1 MTDAGPG
8 RPQGPAAT
16 APPPRRLPPR
26 FPLLLAALLLT
37 SAMSMLDQSI
47 VATAGPSLTADLGA
61 LHLYS
66 WTFTAYMLTFSVA
79 MPVYGKLGDLFGR
92 RAVYLSAIVIFLAG
106 SAACGAAGSMGQL
119 IVFRALQGLGGGG
132 LQVSAFSV
140 LGDLMPPRQ
149 RAKYQ
154 GWFAGVMVIANLA
167 GPLVGGFLTD
177 QLGWRWI
184 FYINLPL
191 GLLAMAGIR
200 ALLPRTARG
209 ATRPRIDYGGTAL
222 LTGLIVCLVLV
233 TDLAGRYGW
242 GHIAIIALGTGAVLL
257 AVVWVRH
264 ERRAA
269 EPVVPLGLFGNRTFT
284 ICVVVAFAVSFAFF
298 GCVNFVPLLF
308 QTVEGVSATRTG
320 LLFLPAMI
328 GMAVATVVAGQ
339 VIGKTGRY
347 KWFPVASTALAAV
360 AAGFMSLTSADTGA
374 ATVSALLAVMGIGV
388 GLSSQ
393 VTTLV
398 AQSTA
403 PREHIGVSTSTVG
416 LARNIGVA
424 FGATVFGSLLNARLA
439 SEAARLLPS
448 DVADRVVGGTLE
460 PRRIE
465 ALDPQTASAVAD
477 VYSGALSTVF
487 LSAVPVLLVGLV
499 LALMLKD
506 VKLEARGPGGP
517 GGPAGPGSAGGP
529 DAPGKAADGGVAAG
543 PAADGGDAA
552 GRAADAE
559 RPGEPRTGGGG
570 GGA

>member
-1 MTDAGPG
+1 MTDAGSG
-8 RPQGPAAT
+8 RPQGPPTTT
-16 APPPRRLPPR
+16 APPLPPR

-47 VATAGPSLTADLGA
+47 VATAGPSLTSDLGA
-61 LHLYS
+61 LNLYS

-92 RAVYLSAIVIFLAG
+92 RVVYLSAVVIFLAG
-106 SAACGAAGSMGQL
+106 SAACGAADSMGQL
-119 IVFRALQGLGGGG
+119 IAFRALQGLGGGG

-167 GPLVGGFLTD
+167 GPLAGGFLTD
-177 QLGWRWI
+177 QFGWRWI

-200 ALLPRTARG
+200 TLLPRDNRG
-209 ATRPRIDYGGTAL
+209 AARPRIDYGGTAL
-222 LTGLIVCLVLV
+222 LAGVIVCLVLV

-242 GHIAIIALGTGAVLL
+242 GHTAVIALGAGAVLL
-257 AVVWVRH
+257 GALWLRH
-264 ERRAA
+264 ERRTE
-269 EPVVPLGLFGNRTFT
+269 EPVVPLTLFADRTFT

-339 VIGKTGRY
+339 VIAKTGRY
-347 KWFPVASTALAAV
+347 KWFPVASTGLAAV
-360 AAGFMSLTSADTGA
+360 AAGFMALTSADTGA

-403 PREHIGVSTSTVG
+403 SRQHIGVSTSTVG

-439 SEAARLLPS
+439 TEAVRQLPP
-448 DVADRVVGGTLE
+448 DVADRVVGGTWE
-460 PRRIE
+460 SQQTE
-465 ALDPQTASAVAD
+465 ALDPQTVAAVAD

-487 LSAVPVLLVGLV
+487 LSAVPVLVLGLI

-506 VKLEARGPGGP
+506 VRLEARGPGGP
-517 GGPAGPGSAGGP
+517 GGP
-529 DAPGKAADGGVAAG
+529 GKPVA
-543 PAADGGDAA
+543 
-552 GRAADAE
+552 AE
-559 RPGEPRTGGGG
+559 RPGDTRKG
-570 GGA
+570 

>member
-1 MTDAGPG
+1 MSGPG
-8 RPQGPAAT
+8 PGAPRGAAST
-16 APPPRRLPPR
+16 PLPPR

-47 VATAGPSLTADLGA
+47 VATAGPELTADLGA
-61 LHLYS
+61 LDLYS
-66 WTFTAYMLTFSVA
+66 WTFTAYMLTFSVS
-79 MPVYGKLGDLFGR
+79 MPIYGKLGDLFGR
-92 RAVYLSAIVIFLAG
+92 RVVYLSAVVIFLVG
-106 SAACGAAGSMGQL
+106 SVACGAAGSMGQL
-119 IVFRALQGLGGGG
+119 IAFRALQGLGGGG

-167 GPLVGGFLTD
+167 GPLAGGVLTD

-184 FYINLPL
+184 FYVNLPL
-191 GLLAMAGIR
+191 GLLALVGIR
-200 ALLPRTARG
+200 TLLPADTRG
-209 ATRPRIDYGGTAL
+209 KTRPRLDYAGTAL
-222 LTGLIVCLVLV
+222 LTGLIACVVLAA
-233 TDLAGRYGW
+233 DLAGRDGW
-242 GHIAIIALGTGAVLL
+242 GHPSVIALGVGAVLL
-257 AVVWVRH
+257 SAVWLRH
-264 ERRAA
+264 ERSAS
-269 EPVVPLGLFGNRTFT
+269 EPVVPLGLFADRTFT

-308 QTVEGVSATRTG
+308 QSVQGTSATETG

-360 AAGFMSLTSADTGA
+360 AAALMSMTSQDTGA
-374 ATVSALLAVMGIGV
+374 ITVAALLAVMGIGV

-403 PREHIGVSTSTVG
+403 PRQYIGVSTSTVG
-416 LARNIGVA
+416 LSRNLGTA

-439 SEAARLLPS
+439 TEAATLLP
-448 DVADRVVGGTLE
+448 ADTANRVVAGTLD
-460 PRRIE
+460 PTRS
-465 ALDPQTASAVAD
+465 ASLDPRTAGAVAE
-477 VYSGALSTVF
+477 VYSNALSTVF
-487 LSAVPVLLVGLV
+487 LSAVPVLLAGLV

-506 VKLEARGPGGP
+506 VRLESRGPGGP
-517 GGPAGPGSAGGP
+517 GGPGGQGGPGG
-529 DAPGKAADGGVAAG
+529 PGKPGG
-543 PAADGGDAA
+543 
-552 GRAADAE
+552 
-559 RPGEPRTGGGG
+559 RPVSAT
-570 GGA
+570 

>member
-1 MTDAGPG
+1 MTDTGPG
-8 RPQGPAAT
+8 RPPRRADT
-16 APPPRRLPPR
+16 APPPPRPLLPT
-26 FPLLLAALLLT
+26 FPLLLAVLLLT

-47 VATAGPSLTADLGA
+47 VATAGPSLTGDLGA
-61 LHLYS
+61 LDLYS

-92 RAVYLSAIVIFLAG
+92 RAVYLTALVLFLAG
-106 SAACGAAGSMGQL
+106 SVACGTAGSMGQL
-119 IVFRALQGLGGGG
+119 IAFRALQGLGGGG

-149 RAKYQ
+149 RASYQ

-167 GPLVGGFLTD
+167 GPPAGGFLTD

-184 FYINLPL
+184 FLINVPL

-200 ALLPRTARG
+200 ALLPRAARK
-209 ATRPRIDYGGTAL
+209 ATRPRIDHAGTVL
-222 LTGLIVCLVLV
+222 LAGVIVCLVLV

-242 GHIAIIALGTGAVLL
+242 GHAAVRGLAAGAVVL

-264 ERRAA
+264 ERRTV
-269 EPVVPLGLFGNRTFT
+269 EPIVPLGLFGDRTFA

-308 QTVEGVSATRTG
+308 QTAEGVSATRTG
-320 LLFLPAMI
+320 LLFLPAMA

-339 VIGKTGRY
+339 VIGRTGRY
-347 KWFPVASTALAAV
+347 KWFPVASTALAAG
-360 AAGFMSLTSADTGA
+360 AAGLMSLASADTGIA
-374 ATVSALLAVMGIGV
+374 MFSLLLAVMGIGV

-403 PREHIGVSTSTVG
+403 PRAHIGVSTSTVG
-416 LARNIGVA
+416 LARNLGVA

-439 SEAARLLPS
+439 GEAARRLPS
-448 DVADRVVGGTLE
+448 DVADQVVGGSLE
-460 PRRIE
+460 PRKID
-465 ALDPQTASAVAD
+465 ALGPQTASAVAD

-499 LALMLKD
+499 LALLLKD
-506 VKLEARGPGGP
+506 VKLEARGPGGSGAP
-517 GGPAGPGSAGGP
+517 GGPGSPGVPGVPGNSKGLQAVGDASA
-529 DAPGKAADGGVAAG
+529 
-543 PAADGGDAA
+543 DAA
-552 GRAADAE
+552 G
-559 RPGEPRTGGGG
+559 GGGTDTDTNTDSDTPEDP
-570 GGA
+570 AKA

>member
-1 MTDAGPG
+1 MTDAGSG
-8 RPQGPAAT
+8 RPQVQEAA
-16 APPPRRLPPR
+16 PLPPR

-47 VATAGPSLTADLGA
+47 VATAGPRLTADLGA

-66 WTFTAYMLTFSVA
+66 WTFTAYMLSFSVA

-92 RAVYLSAIVIFLAG
+92 RAVYLTAVVVFLAG
-106 SAACGAAGSMGQL
+106 SAACGAAESMGTL
-119 IVFRALQGLGGGG
+119 IAFRALQGLGGGG

-184 FYINLPL
+184 FYVNVPI
-191 GLLAMAGIR
+191 GLLALVGIWF
-200 ALLPRTARG
+200 LLPRTSRG
-209 ATRPRIDYGGTAL
+209 ATRPHIDAVGTAL

-242 GHIAIIALGTGAVLL
+242 GHVSVPALGAGALLL
-257 AVVWVRH
+257 AAVWVRQ
-264 ERRAA
+264 ERRSA
-269 EPVVPLGLFGNRTFT
+269 EPVVPLGLFKDRTFT

-308 QTVEGVSATRTG
+308 QVVEGVSATRTG

-339 VIGKTGRY
+339 VIAKTGRY

-360 AAGFMSLTSADTGA
+360 AAGVMSLTSADTGA
-374 ATVSALLAVMGIGV
+374 ATVSALLALMGIGV

-403 PREHIGVSTSTVG
+403 PRRHIGVSTSTVG
-416 LARNIGVA
+416 LARNLGVA

-439 SEAARLLPS
+439 TESARLLPS
-448 DVADRVVGGTLE
+448 DVADRVVGGSLE
-460 PRRIE
+460 SGQID
-465 ALDPQTASAVAD
+465 ALDPATASAVAD

-487 LSAVPVLLVGLV
+487 ASAVPVLLVGLV

-506 VKLEARGPGGP
+506 VKLEGGGPGGSRGPGGP
-517 GGPAGPGSAGGP
+517 GA
-529 DAPGKAADGGVAAG
+529 
-543 PAADGGDAA
+543 DAA
-552 GRAADAE
+552 GKAVDSGG
-559 RPGEPRTGGGG
+559 PEPLDGGGTPRSS
-570 GGA
+570 

>member
-1 MTDAGPG
+1 MTDTEPDRPPGPT
-8 RPQGPAAT
+8 AA
-16 APPPRRLPPR
+16 APPPSRPLPPR

-47 VATAGPSLTADLGA
+47 VATAGPSLTSDLGG

-66 WTFTAYMLTFSVA
+66 WTFTAYMLTFSIA
-79 MPVYGKLGDLFGR
+79 MPVYGKLGDLLGR
-92 RAVYLSAIVIFLAG
+92 RAVYLTAVVLFLAG

-119 IVFRALQGLGGGG
+119 IAFRALQGLGGGG

-154 GWFAGVMVIANLA
+154 GWFAGVMVMANLA
-167 GPLVGGFLTD
+167 GPLAGGLLTD

-184 FYINLPL
+184 FYVNLPL
-191 GLLAMAGIR
+191 GLLAMAGLW
-200 ALLPRTARG
+200 ALLPRATPG
-209 ATRPRIDYGGTAL
+209 APRPRLDYAGTAL
-222 LTGLIVCLVLV
+222 LTGVIVCLVLL
-233 TDLAGRYGW
+233 TDLAGRHGW
-242 GHIAIIALGTGAVLL
+242 GHPSVAALGAGAVLL
-257 AVVWVRH
+257 GAVWVRH

-284 ICVVVAFAVSFAFF
+284 ISVVVAFAVSFAFF
-298 GCVNFVPLLF
+298 GSVNFVPLLF

-339 VIGKTGRY
+339 VIGRTGRY
-347 KWFPVASTALAAV
+347 KWFPVTSTALAAL
-360 AAGFMSLTSADTGA
+360 AAALMSLTSTETSPT
-374 ATVSALLAVMGIGV
+374 TVSALLAVMGIGV

-403 PREHIGVSTSTVG
+403 PRRHIGVSTSTVG
-416 LARNIGVA
+416 LSRNLGVA

-439 SEAARLLPS
+439 TEAARLLPP
-448 DVADRVVGGTLE
+448 DVADRVTGGTLE
-460 PRRIE
+460 PRRIA
-465 ALDPQTASAVAD
+465 ALGPGTAEAVAD
-477 VYSGALSTVF
+477 VYGAALSTVF

-499 LALMLKD
+499 LALMMKD
-506 VKLEARGPGGP
+506 GRLEAPGGP
-517 GGPAGPGSAGGP
+517 G
-529 DAPGKAADGGVAAG
+529 AAG
-543 PAADGGDAA
+543 PPPV
-552 GRAADAE
+552 DAE
-559 RPGEPRTGGGG
+559 GGGRDRTRKE
-570 GGA
+570 

>member
-1 MTDAGPG
+1 MTDTGPG
-8 RPQGPAAT
+8 RSPRPADT
-16 APPPRRLPPR
+16 APPPPHPLPRR

-47 VATAGPSLTADLGA
+47 VATAGPSLTGDLGA
-61 LHLYS
+61 LDLYS

-92 RAVYLSAIVIFLAG
+92 RAVYLAALVLFLAG
-106 SAACGAAGSMGQL
+106 SVACGAAGSMGWL

-167 GPLVGGFLTD
+167 GPLAGGFLTD
-177 QLGWRWI
+177 QFGWRWI
-184 FYINLPL
+184 FLVNVPL

-200 ALLPRTARG
+200 VLLPTTPRKA
-209 ATRPRIDYGGTAL
+209 RPRIDHAGTAL
-222 LTGLIVCLVLV
+222 LTGVIVCLVLV

-242 GHIAIIALGTGAVLL
+242 SHAAVWSLAAGAVALGA
-257 AVVWVRH
+257 VWVRH
-264 ERRAA
+264 ERRTV
-269 EPVVPLGLFGNRTFT
+269 EPIVPLGLFRNRTFT

-339 VIGKTGRY
+339 VIGRTGRY
-347 KWFPVASTALAAV
+347 KWFPVASTALATG
-360 AAGFMSLTSADTGA
+360 AAGLMSLTSADTGT
-374 ATVSALLAVMGIGV
+374 ATFSLLLTVMGIGV

-403 PREHIGVSTSTVG
+403 PRAHIGVSTSTVG
-416 LARNIGVA
+416 LARNLGVA

-439 SEAARLLPS
+439 GEAAHLLPS
-448 DVADRVVGGTLE
+448 DVADQVVGGSLE
-460 PRRIE
+460 PQKIDTL
-465 ALDPQTASAVAD
+465 APQTASAVAD
-477 VYSGALSTVF
+477 VYSNALSTVF
-487 LSAVPVLLVGLV
+487 LSAVPVLLLGLV
-499 LALMLKD
+499 LALLLED
-506 VKLEARGPGGP
+506 VRLAARGPGGAGSP
-517 GGPAGPGSAGGP
+517 GRPGAPGNAGGPRGPEADDGGSAGTAGAGGDTGSGAEP
-529 DAPGKAADGGVAAG
+529 DAPGG
-543 PAADGGDAA
+543 P
-552 GRAADAE
+552 
-559 RPGEPRTGGGG
+559 PRT
-570 GGA
+570 

>member
-1 MTDAGPG
+1 MTDTGPG
-8 RPQGPAAT
+8 RSPRPADT
-16 APPPRRLPPR
+16 APPPPRSLPPR

-47 VATAGPSLTADLGA
+47 VATAGPSLTGDLGA
-61 LHLYS
+61 LDLYS

-92 RAVYLSAIVIFLAG
+92 RAVYLTAIVLFLAG
-106 SAACGAAGSMGQL
+106 SVACGAAGSMGQL

-167 GPLVGGFLTD
+167 GPLAGGFLTD

-184 FYINLPL
+184 FLINVPL

-200 ALLPRTARG
+200 ILLPTTARK
-209 ATRPRIDYGGTAL
+209 AARPRIDHAGTAL
-222 LTGLIVCLVLV
+222 LTGVIVCLVLV

-242 GHIAIIALGTGAVLL
+242 GHPAVWSLAAGAVALGA
-257 AVVWVRH
+257 VWVRH

-269 EPVVPLGLFGNRTFT
+269 EPIVPLGLFGDRTFT

-347 KWFPVASTALAAV
+347 KWFPVASTALATG
-360 AAGFMSLTSADTGA
+360 AAGLMSLTSADTGT
-374 ATVSALLAVMGIGV
+374 ATFSLLLAVMGIGV

-403 PREHIGVSTSTVG
+403 PRAHIGVSTSTVG
-416 LARNIGVA
+416 LARNLGVA

-439 SEAARLLPS
+439 GEAARLLPS
-448 DVADRVVGGTLE
+448 DVADQVVGGSLE
-460 PRRIE
+460 PRKIDT
-465 ALDPQTASAVAD
+465 LDPQTASAVAD
-477 VYSGALSTVF
+477 VYSSALSTVF
-487 LSAVPVLLVGLV
+487 LSAVPVLLIGLV
-499 LALMLKD
+499 LALLLKD
-506 VKLEARGPGGP
+506 VRLEARGPGGSGGH
-517 GGPAGPGSAGGP
+517 GGPEVSDGASAGGAGAGGATGT
-529 DAPGKAADGGVAAG
+529 DAPEG
-543 PAADGGDAA
+543 PA
-552 GRAADAE
+552 RA
-559 RPGEPRTGGGG
+559 
-570 GGA
+570 

>member
-1 MTDAGPG
+1 MTDAGAG
-8 RPQGPAAT
+8 RPQGPAT
-16 APPPRRLPPR
+16 TPPAPPPLPPR

-79 MPVYGKLGDLFGR
+79 MPLYGKLGDLFGR

-119 IVFRALQGLGGGG
+119 IAFRALQGLGGGG
-132 LQVSAFSV
+132 LQVSAFAV

-154 GWFAGVMVIANLA
+154 GWFAGIMVIANLA

-184 FYINLPL
+184 FSINLPL
-191 GLLAMAGIR
+191 GLLALVGIW
-200 ALLPRTARG
+200 ALLPRAAR
-209 ATRPRIDYGGTAL
+209 AVARPRVDYGGTAL
-222 LTGLIVCLVLV
+222 LAAVIVCLVLV

-242 GHIAIIALGTGAVLL
+242 GHIAVIALGAGAVLL
-257 AVVWVRH
+257 GAVWLRH
-264 ERRAA
+264 ERRTE
-269 EPVVPLGLFGNRTFT
+269 EPVVPLGLFADRTFT

-339 VIGKTGRY
+339 VIAKTGRY
-347 KWFPVASTALAAV
+347 KWFPVASTGLAAV

-374 ATVSALLAVMGIGV
+374 ATVSALLAVMGVGV

-403 PREHIGVSTSTVG
+403 PRQHIGVSTSTVG
-416 LARNIGVA
+416 LARNLGVA

-439 SEAARLLPS
+439 TEAARLLPA
-448 DVADRVVGGTLE
+448 DVADQVVGGTLE
-460 PRRIE
+460 PSRID
-465 ALDPQTASAVAD
+465 ALGPQTASAVAD
-477 VYSGALSTVF
+477 VYSGALSSVF

-506 VKLEARGPGGP
+506 IRLEARGPGGP
-517 GGPAGPGSAGGP
+517 GGPGAPGGPAGPGT
-529 DAPGKAADGGVAAG
+529 PGKAAGTGS
-543 PAADGGDAA
+543 
-552 GRAADAE
+552 
-559 RPGEPRTGGGG
+559 PGEPQKG
-570 GGA
+570 